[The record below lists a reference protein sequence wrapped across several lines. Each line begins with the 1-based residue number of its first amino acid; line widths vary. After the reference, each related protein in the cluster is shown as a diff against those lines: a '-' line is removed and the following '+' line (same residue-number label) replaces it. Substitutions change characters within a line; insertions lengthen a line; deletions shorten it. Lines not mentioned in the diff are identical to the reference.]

1 MSNMIEI
8 KNVKKSFGKD
18 TAKTE
23 VLKGV
28 DLEIE
33 KGDFVSLMGAS
44 GSGKS
49 TLLYLIGGLDKDFE
63 GEIMIDGE
71 NIRSMKE
78 KKMSK
83 LRLSKIGF
91 IFQFYNLVQNLSVED
106 NIMLPIT
113 MSGKNVSEY
122 KKKMEEIL
130 KITGLT
136 DKRKSKPSQLSG
148 GQQQRVAVARAI
160 LNEPELLLADEAT
173 GNLDT
178 VAGAEIMELFKKI
191 NAEKGITILQV
202 THSERCAKYG
212 KRIVRMENGR
222 VIDENDPTA

>member
-1 MSNMIEI
+1 MANMIEI
-8 KNVKKSFGKD
+8 KDVKKTFGKE

-28 DLEIE
+28 NLEIE

-63 GEIMIDGE
+63 GEILIDGE
-71 NIRSMKE
+71 NICDMKE
-78 KKMSK
+78 KNMSK

-122 KKKMEEIL
+122 KKKMDEIL
-130 KITGLT
+130 EITGLT
-136 DKRKSKPSQLSG
+136 EKRKSKPSQLSG
-148 GQQQRVAVARAI
+148 GQQQRVAIARAI

-178 VAGAEIMELFKKI
+178 IAGAEIMELFKKI
-191 NAEKGITILQV
+191 NEEKGITILQV
-202 THSERCAKYG
+202 THSETCAEYG

-222 VIDENDPTA
+222 VIGE